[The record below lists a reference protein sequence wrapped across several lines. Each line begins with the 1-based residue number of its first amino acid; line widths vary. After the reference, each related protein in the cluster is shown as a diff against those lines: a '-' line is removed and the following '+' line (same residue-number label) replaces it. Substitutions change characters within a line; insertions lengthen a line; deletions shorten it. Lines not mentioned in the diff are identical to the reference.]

1 MDDWRTLYPF
11 RSRFLAVNGRRMHYL
26 DEGRGEPVV
35 LVHGNPTW
43 SFFFRSLVRGLAEGY
58 RCLAPDH
65 IGCGLSER
73 PGPRDYGF
81 RLRDRV
87 EDFAAWI
94 DAVVPDRPLTLV
106 VHDWG
111 GMIAC
116 AWAVRRPARV
126 ARLVVLNTAAFCK
139 PAGKRLPR
147 RLALLRRHPRAAAV
161 LVLGLNLFA
170 LGAARAA
177 TAKGLSPAARSG
189 LLAPYRGG
197 WKRRIA
203 LLRFVQD
210 IPLTP
215 ADPSWETAWEVD
227 RSLGRLAEKP
237 VLILWGER
245 DFVFDG
251 DYRDEWC
258 RRFPRAEVHRFARAG
273 HYLLED
279 EPEAVLA
286 RTADFL
292 ARTEAEPI
300 EKPRPLR

>member
-1 MDDWRTLYPF
+1 MDDWRPLYPF

-26 DEGRGEPVV
+26 DEGRGAPVV

-43 SFFFRSLVRGLAEGY
+43 SFFFRSLVSGLAGGY

-87 EDFAAWI
+87 EDFASWI
-94 DAVVPDRPLTLV
+94 EAVVPERPVTLV

-116 AWAVRRPARV
+116 AWAVRRPERV
-126 ARLVVLNTAAFCK
+126 ARLVVLNTAAFRK

-147 RLALLRRHPRAAAV
+147 VLALLRRHPRTAAV

-177 TAKGLSPAARSG
+177 TARGLSPAARAG
-189 LLAPYRGG
+189 LLAPYRGS

-215 ADPSWETAWEVD
+215 ADPSWEAACEVD
-227 RSLGRLAEKP
+227 CALGRLAAKP

-251 DYRDEWC
+251 DYLAEWR
-258 RRFPRAEVHRFARAG
+258 RRFPRAEAHRFAQAG

-279 EPEAVLA
+279 EPAAVLA

-292 ARTEAEPI
+292 ARTGADPD
-300 EKPRPLR
+300 